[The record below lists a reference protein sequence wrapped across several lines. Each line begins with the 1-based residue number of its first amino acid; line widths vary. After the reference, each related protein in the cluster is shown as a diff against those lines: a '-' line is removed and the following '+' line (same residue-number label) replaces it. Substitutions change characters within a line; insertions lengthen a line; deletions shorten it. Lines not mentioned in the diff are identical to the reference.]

1 MPRAGHVA
9 AFWFYLL
16 NVFLLAWTQETPS
29 PIRKLVQDGNQGKKT
44 FSMTQKINPN
54 WKPRRISTTTIYA
67 APFLK
72 HKIPMPKELKTAVKE
87 EKQAALENG
96 TFPIH
101 ERVNGQTAVNTNGL
115 YTFEVKIGTPVQKMN
130 LMFDTGSGDFW
141 VWSWLMPQ
149 TLTTG
154 RNIYWG
160 TNSSSSYFW
169 QGQSYYAAYASGSSY
184 GLVYQDTVT
193 IDAPGGKFTV
203 EGNPVECAQNVG
215 GTSLPGLTGV
225 DGMFGLNM
233 WVNDSESP
241 LPQQTWFNFIVPSL
255 ASPLFTSSL
264 VRNGTGTFDFG
275 YIDQTKYIGNI
286 AYTPVATL
294 ASWPGSGYW
303 MFNWTGFSFGNRQWN
318 NTNLQVLTDSG
329 TNLVLMP
336 VSIAKAYYAQVKGS
350 RQQNNGFWAFPCSST
365 LPTFTFGVGNA
376 RFSIKAKNM
385 IYIDFDEGVNC
396 LGAIQNTEEDN
407 LIVFGTPW
415 FEALFIVHDY
425 GGRRIGFANR
435 PGI

>member
-1 MPRAGHVA
+1 M
-9 AFWFYLL
+9 
-16 NVFLLAWTQETPS
+16 
-29 PIRKLVQDGNQGKKT
+29 
-44 FSMTQKINPN
+44 
-54 WKPRRISTTTIYA
+54 
-67 APFLK
+67 
-72 HKIPMPKELKTAVKE
+72 
-87 EKQAALENG
+87 
-96 TFPIH
+96 
-101 ERVNGQTAVNTNGL
+101 
-115 YTFEVKIGTPVQKMN
+115 
-130 LMFDTGSGDFW
+130 
-141 VWSWLMPQ
+141 
-149 TLTTG
+149 
-154 RNIYWG
+154 
-160 TNSSSSYFW
+160 
-169 QGQSYYAAYASGSSY
+169 
-184 GLVYQDTVT
+184 
-193 IDAPGGKFTV
+193 
-203 EGNPVECAQNVG
+203 
-215 GTSLPGLTGV
+215 
-225 DGMFGLNM
+225 
-233 WVNDSESP
+233 
-241 LPQQTWFNFIVPSL
+241 
-255 ASPLFTSSL
+255 

-286 AYTPVATL
+286 VYTPVATL

-336 VSIAKAYYAQVKGS
+336 LSIAKAYYAQVKGS

-365 LPTFTFGVGNA
+365 LPTFTFGVGNT

-407 LIVFGTPW
+407 LVVFGTPW